1 VSDAAILASVVRWL
15 ERAVIGLNLCPFAK
29 SVHVKGQ
36 IHYAVYR
43 AESAV
48 DTDAN
53 LEADL
58 LLALRTQ
65 LHDLAA
71 ASPLERD
78 TTLMVV
84 PEGYADFLGFQALV
98 ARADKVLRK
107 AGLEG
112 VLQIAHFHPDFEF
125 AGAAPGDITNFTNR
139 APYPILH
146 LLRED
151 SIARA
156 VEAIPDADSIYEK
169 NMETLTRLGESGWR
183 ALDIGPALCEPKDD
197 AV

>member
-1 VSDAAILASVVRWL
+1 MSAPADAAIVASVVRWL

-36 IHYAVYR
+36 IHYVVYR
-43 AESAV
+43 AAPE
-48 DTDAN
+48 AN
-53 LEADL
+53 TQADL
-58 LLALRTQ
+58 LSALAAELR
-65 LHDLAA
+65 DLAA
-71 ASPLERD
+71 ASPLARD

-84 PEGYADFLGFQALV
+84 PEGYADFLAFQALV
-98 ARADKVLRK
+98 GRADKVLRK

-125 AGAAPGDITNFTNR
+125 AGAAPGDITHFTNR

-183 ALDIGPALCEPKDD
+183 ALGIGPAPSEPEGN
-197 AV
+197 AA